1 MRAMNSYY
9 YDFKL
14 DRNGPHKVSIESY
27 IERETLAL
35 MIIDM
40 QKPEN
45 GSLLKHK
52 FNKYGSLLIR
62 KWQ

>member
-1 MRAMNSYY
+1 MIL
-9 YDFKL
+9 KL

-62 KWQ
+62 K